1 MKIIFNTII
10 LYILFTVNA
19 LAMTEKEFFKDEQ
32 YINKIIDYAILTEKL
47 DGARGCINESLQL
60 LNEAK
65 KSNDKTQ
72 RETFGITGYILW
84 IKPTDTI
91 FKLGNDSIAQQYQ
104 KGPYIELYGYINLLN
119 ISEEQDNL
127 ILKKLF
133 NKFKEKDINSK

>member
-60 LNEAK
+60 LNEANK
-65 KSNDKTQ
+65 GNRHYIQTRQ
-72 RETFGITGYILW
+72 RQHSTTISKRSIYRALRLYKPVKYIRG
-84 IKPTDTI
+84 TR
-91 FKLGNDSIAQQYQ
+91 
-104 KGPYIELYGYINLLN
+104 
-119 ISEEQDNL
+119 
-127 ILKKLF
+127 
-133 NKFKEKDINSK
+133 